1 MGLFDIFKK
10 KKPKKNVEI
19 EIWGRNFSLNIEY
32 NLYEGEHI
40 TKNQIQALE
49 KFLNNPDWIKNSKK
63 VVEDFCKNDVLD
75 DDENQK
81 KDNIFSYI
89 KPECIFVEH
98 FLEPTRVAIMC
109 KYRYDP
115 EHGLAVVFD
124 KDGKVTVGIQDI
136 IL

>member
-10 KKPKKNVEI
+10 KEPRENVEI